1 MCAWFGMMHPVC
13 AALQNDSDQHLSAKE
28 VFLRSAKVSG
38 WAIAWLG
45 AGKAALL
52 VGSQDQAEAGLSEA
66 NNRCPMS
73 AKLCGCLSVLHV
85 VPCSFVSFFQACAVR
100 AFVLPL
106 TKSCIAC
113 CDVGC
118 EFRAVSC

>member
-1 MCAWFGMMHPVC
+1 MLPLVIVCTRPPPTPLAAPPLHP
-13 AALQNDSDQHLSAKE
+13 QNDSDLHLSAKE

-66 NNRCPMS
+66 NNRC
-73 AKLCGCLSVLHV
+73 V
-85 VPCSFVSFFQACAVR
+85 
-100 AFVLPL
+100 
-106 TKSCIAC
+106 
-113 CDVGC
+113 CD
-118 EFRAVSC
+118 